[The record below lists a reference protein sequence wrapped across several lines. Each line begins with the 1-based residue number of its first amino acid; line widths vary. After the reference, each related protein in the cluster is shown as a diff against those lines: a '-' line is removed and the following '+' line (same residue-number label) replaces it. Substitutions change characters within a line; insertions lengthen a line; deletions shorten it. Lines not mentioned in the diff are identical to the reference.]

1 LIQLLN
7 YNKLKERKRQRFRM
21 TNARLLRNAK
31 LENSKVSL
39 NELYTFSLA
48 HTLSIYPLDAVYTF
62 IPKNACS
69 TFRYSIAIANGFLSD
84 NSDVDWIHRNNSTFM
99 STQREVALASYTF
112 VVLRCPY
119 RRIASCFLD
128 KIVKEK
134 FDFNDVK
141 GNKLSLSFHDFLLVI
156 KAQHRSERNEHW
168 RNQSDFLHYE
178 RYDEYFSL
186 ESFSEAINSLNTRG
200 FKIHDT
206 REVLKHDLSNIER
219 IDGDFSKIKA
229 DKLKKMTEKGSAP
242 SYKSMFADVEI
253 ELVNDIYSDDL
264 NLYKSHFGDNCLLF

>member
-1 LIQLLN
+1 MI
-7 YNKLKERKRQRFRM
+7 
-21 TNARLLRNAK
+21 NARLLKNAR
-31 LENSKVSL
+31 LEIGMVST

-69 TFRYSIAIANGFLSD
+69 TFRYSIAIANGFLGD
-84 NSDVDWIHRNNSTFM
+84 NSEVDWIHRNNSTFQ

-119 RRIASCFLD
+119 TRIASCFLD

-156 KAQHRSERNEHW
+156 KSQQRNERNEHW

-186 ESFSEAINSLNTRG
+186 ESFSEAINSLDARG
-200 FKIHDT
+200 FTVHDT
-206 REVLKHDLSNIER
+206 RTALKHDLTEFKR
-219 IDGDFSKIKA
+219 VDGDFSKIQA
-229 DKLKKMTEKGSAP
+229 DMLKKMTEKGSAP
-242 SYKSMFADVEI
+242 SYKSMFGDVEI
-253 ELVNDIYSDDL
+253 ELVNDIYNDDL
-264 NLYKSHFGDNCLLF
+264 NLYKSHFGENGLLF